1 MSETLAYVVNLV
13 ILSVLGII
21 YLLTYTRVK
30 KRYLE
35 KLIGGNNRS
44 TFILLI
50 SGLLSASINLYT
62 ITEAISDAVIYFFRI
77 NLFLKAMSFAFSFI
91 VTSWIFSMIL
101 FKYSFYIVG
110 FITEENEKNELINDN
125 YRLALLHG
133 VILTSLSLIIS
144 PAIVKIAV
152 SLIPY
157 PTLPF

>member
-1 MSETLAYVVNLV
+1 MNETLAYVVNLV

-35 KLIGGNNRS
+35 KLIGGHNRS

-50 SGLLSASINLYT
+50 SGLLSASINLYN
-62 ITEAISDAVIYFFRI
+62 ITEAISDAVIYFVKI
-77 NLFLKAMSFAFSFI
+77 DHLLKAMSFAFSFI

-110 FITEENEKNELINDN
+110 FITEENEKKELINDN

-144 PAIVKIAV
+144 PAIVKIAI